1 MNPIHSVTIEA
12 NNERMFEGPSEMVP
26 ASRLKATQNTIII
39 AKRHIPT
46 ATNAM
51 VFDESVDPISF
62 PIGPI

>member
-1 MNPIHSVTIEA
+1 
-12 NNERMFEGPSEMVP
+12 MFEGPSEMVP